1 MQWEVYSHLV
11 NRQHY
16 GPNKGANYMPATA
29 FDSGTISEPS
39 LESTVARLF

>member
-1 MQWEVYSHLV
+1 MEREVYFHLV

-16 GPNKGANYMPATA
+16 GPNKDANYTPATA

-39 LESTVARLF
+39 LELTIARLF